1 MKSCL
6 LYKLILPQNIC
17 QAGKYENQ
25 NYKPMKSSHCILIT
39 SDTFHAVMPY
49 EFFINISLCS
59 PAGHVDQLILI
70 SFSQEAVCSPSHHFS
85 LLQLPTVSNYSLDL
99 NEGNTQKVEEPMCF

>member
-1 MKSCL
+1 
-6 LYKLILPQNIC
+6 
-17 QAGKYENQ
+17 
-25 NYKPMKSSHCILIT
+25 MKSSHCILTT

-70 SFSQEAVCSPSHHFS
+70 SFSKEAVFSPSHHFS

-99 NEGNTQKVEEPMCF
+99 NEGNSEGRGASLLLSYEEM